1 MNQKHARPSIMI
13 IIETGRGPVKD
24 QFKFDNFFGILNI
37 VNYSQHR
44 CVASILSVDNL
55 ENNQLVMC
63 QAQKVSTRS
72 TFPNLSWFPRE
83 PSLSGQTSSTRLSW
97 RPGGQ
102 LMVASLRGCT
112 MSRHV
117 EEEDSP
123 LFFKKILRYVASED
137 KPLFLTKISWFTEAT
152 HLSWSN
158 SLGWWFR
165 IKSSPI
171 EASSRNQLQ
180 NLLIE
185 ISSRTL

>member
-1 MNQKHARPSIMI
+1 MSTHLTCTLVSTQLPDRGCHLPASTRVTKRPVSVHIVLDARHKGKGSKRNMNQKHARLSIMI

-37 VNYSQHR
+37 VNCSQHC
-44 CVASILSVDNL
+44 CVASILSVDNS

-117 EEEDSP
+117 AE
-123 LFFKKILRYVASED
+123 
-137 KPLFLTKISWFTEAT
+137 
-152 HLSWSN
+152 
-158 SLGWWFR
+158 
-165 IKSSPI
+165 
-171 EASSRNQLQ
+171 
-180 NLLIE
+180 
-185 ISSRTL
+185 